1 MNLWIASRTER
12 EKEGCIVSSLSC
24 KSVVFVSL
32 SLWMEPAY
40 SVLKWGAVCGHLDV
54 DLEEVPMENPR
65 LEGWR
70 RKPPGLTQV
79 LGVHTEGLT

>member
-1 MNLWIASRTER
+1 MNLWLASRTQRKKER
-12 EKEGCIVSSLSC
+12 CRVSSLNF

-40 SVLKWGAVCGHLDV
+40 SFLKWGAVCGHLDV
-54 DLEEVPMENPR
+54 DPEEVPMENPR
-65 LEGWR
+65 LEDWR

-79 LGVHTEGLT
+79 LRMHTVGPT